1 MWYCEIEFVSGK
13 NIKVIFRNKDEAK
26 TFIDFVK
33 YNNSGIVYAD
43 GKYINLIN
51 VEMLTVPKK
60 INDNNSITNDI

>member
-43 GKYINLIN
+43 GKYLNLKN